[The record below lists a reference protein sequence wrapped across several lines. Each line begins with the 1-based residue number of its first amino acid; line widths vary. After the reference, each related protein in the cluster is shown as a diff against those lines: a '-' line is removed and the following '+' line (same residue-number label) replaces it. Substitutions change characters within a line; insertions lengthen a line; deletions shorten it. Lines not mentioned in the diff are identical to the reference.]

1 MQGLE
6 TYTNIYI
13 YIYIYI
19 CYHVGKVEGRGADDG
34 FDGPFKAKAISNLKK
49 RRIHRKINY
58 AVELNNKRDFKE

>member
-1 MQGLE
+1 M
-6 TYTNIYI
+6 
-13 YIYIYI
+13 
-19 CYHVGKVEGRGADDG
+19 GKVEGRGADDG